1 MNFFEKWKNRETK
14 KRLKEENIRLK
25 REIDFMHTISQSN
38 MVIVD
43 KKVETLRV
51 QEILSDFM
59 EEIPVDIIKKRMI
72 CNLAEHLESFVEWK
86 LEDDY
91 GDMGN
96 KVLTGTLYVISK

>member
-1 MNFFEKWKNRETK
+1 MNFFRKWKNRETK
-14 KRLKEENIRLK
+14 KRLKEENVRLK
-25 REIDFMHTISQSN
+25 REIDFMRTISQSN
-38 MVIVD
+38 IVIVD
-43 KKVETLRV
+43 KKVKTLRV

-91 GDMGN
+91 GGTEN